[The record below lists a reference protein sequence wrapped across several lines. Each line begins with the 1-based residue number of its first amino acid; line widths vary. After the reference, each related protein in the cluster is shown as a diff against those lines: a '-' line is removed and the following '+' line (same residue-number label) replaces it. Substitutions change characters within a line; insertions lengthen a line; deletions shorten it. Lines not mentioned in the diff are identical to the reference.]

1 MDLNNSNNPPI
12 TNNNHFLVRN
22 RNLRNELLKQTD
34 YYLLSDVY
42 EKLTNEQKEEIK
54 IYRQNLREFIN
65 ENKSK
70 YLIEGIGFIDFP
82 ESPDWCNI
90 KLPKY

>member
-12 TNNNHFLVRN
+12 TNNNHFLVHN

-34 YYLLSDVY
+34 YLMLADNY
-42 EKLTNEQKEEIK
+42 ERLTAEQKEEIK
-54 IYRQNLREFIN
+54 TYRQSLREFIN
-65 ENKSK
+65 QNKDK
-70 YLIEGIGFIDFP
+70 YLNDGIAFIEFP
-82 ESPDWCNI
+82 VAPEQTGI